1 MYLLDTNTLIYF
13 FKGQGRVAQNVL
25 SVAPGETFLP
35 YIAVYEIQTGIAKSK
50 HPEKLRQDLEN
61 FLAMVSVLPFGLAE
75 SRSAARIRAHLETAG
90 TPIGPYDVLIAATAL
105 ANGLTLVSRNL
116 REFNRIEGLRVVDWF

>member
-1 MYLLDTNTLIYF
+1 MYLLDTDTLISF
-13 FKGQGRVAQNVL
+13 FKGQGRVADNVL

-35 YIAVYEIQTGIAKSK
+35 CIAGHEVETGIAKSK
-50 HPEKLRQDLEN
+50 HPEKLRRDLDD

-75 SRSAARIRAHLETAG
+75 ARSAAGIRAQQEAAG

-116 REFNRIEGLRVVDWF
+116 REFTRVEGLRVVDWF